1 MPIPGYVS
9 GTGKPISTP
18 FTEFLNK
25 HGLTEEEFNAI
36 YKKATGSGLG
46 DDATGYDAWQWLQ
59 DPRNSRRLNVVTALA
74 AGQSHVRSAEAAP
87 KPQTVAERLRQIGES
102 LMQAPGPDDAVFN
115 TLSNLGGQRAREQL
129 ARRGGFRMDSGDTG
143 AITEQGRI
151 AQTLPYLAARQ
162 ARGIEAINA
171 SHNTELGDARLKLAQ
186 ENAQRDWDQQ
196 EFAGRQNEGAGIGS
210 VIGGVIGAIPGIIAA
225 PFTGG
230 ASLGLAGV
238 GAGIGAG
245 IGKAT
250 AGQPVYRTYGGG
262 SGGNG
267 GSWSGGY

>member
-1 MPIPGYVS
+1 MPASDYVS
-9 GTGKPISTP
+9 GAAGAVRNPYAD
-18 FTEFLNK
+18 FLAK
-25 HGLTEEEFNAI
+25 HGISEEEFNAI
-36 YKKATGSGLG
+36 YKKAAAGKLG
-46 DDATGYDAWQWLQ
+46 DDATGYQAWTWLQ
-59 DPRNSRRLNVVTALA
+59 DPRNKMSLNMVNALA
-74 AGQSHVRSAEAAP
+74 AGQSHVRNAKAAP
-87 KPQTVAERLRQIGES
+87 KPQTAAERLRQIGES
-102 LMQAPGPDDAVFN
+102 LMQEPGPDDAVFN

-151 AQTLPYLAARQ
+151 AQTLPYLTARQ

-171 SHNTELGDARLKLAQ
+171 SHNADLGDARLKLAQ
-186 ENAQRDWDQQ
+186 ENAQRGWDQE